1 MRTISGV
8 RMVYF
13 FAREKIRLNHKE
25 IPNMK
30 FPKYLLLL
38 VLFAIPGLA
47 FSWWNDDW
55 ASRKQMTLDGG
66 VTGADLKGG
75 VAEFPLLLRLHTG
88 NFSYFTEVHEG
99 GKDIR
104 MMADDKTP
112 LKYHVEKFDPVNEMA
127 LIWVKAPK
135 IRSGVDSDTLW
146 MYYNND
152 EAQDA
157 SDSKGVY
164 DVNQALVFHFEEQNP
179 QPVDAT
185 AYANNANKSTATVE
199 PAGWIGAAAKFS
211 GSSLIEVPVSPS
223 LQLDPVKGY
232 SFSAWVKLDQ
242 PATESYVFRAVDGN
256 KSLELIARNSNL
268 VARYVGDKS
277 AETPAYTIPV
287 LGQWHNVS
295 VVVGGGKLD
304 LYVDGN
310 LAGTVNA
317 TVTAMNP
324 RLTFGGDEAKGG
336 YFNGVLDEV
345 LVSNASRDPDWYKLI
360 ARSQSPDFNVV
371 NVGADEGKQGG
382 GGGVNSFVVII
393 QNVTIDGWVVIG
405 LTGIMFVVALIVM
418 ITKAMVISRV
428 KKDNKAFM
436 EQYDAMGPDTDPT
449 SLDQEETAEEK
460 ELGDS
465 EFLTAMMGSHDHF
478 QSSPIYKIYH
488 AGIREVKKR
497 MGNGAASRGMSP
509 EALDVLRVK
518 LDSVVVREGQRL
530 NSNMV
535 LLTIAIAGGP
545 FLGLLGTVVGVMITF
560 AVIAATG
567 DVNINAIAPGIA
579 AALLAT
585 VAGLAVAIPAL
596 FAYNY
601 LLTQI
606 KDIVADMRVFT
617 DEFMA
622 MVTEKIA
629 DRQRNM

>member
-1 MRTISGV
+1 
-8 RMVYF
+8 
-13 FAREKIRLNHKE
+13 
-25 IPNMK
+25 MK
-30 FPKYLLLL
+30 LSRYLLLFFL
-38 VLFAIPGLA
+38 VTPGLA
-47 FSWWNDDW
+47 CAWWNDDW

-88 NFSYFTEVHEG
+88 NFSYFSEVHEG

-112 LKYHVEKFDPVNEMA
+112 LKYHIEKFDPVNEMA

-135 IRSGVDSDTLW
+135 VRSGVDSDTLW
-146 MYYNND
+146 MYYGNE

-157 SDSKGVY
+157 ADSKGTY
-164 DVNQALVFHFEEQNP
+164 DVNQALIFHFDEQNP
-179 QPVDAT
+179 QAQDAT
-185 AYANNANKSTATVE
+185 AYGNNAVKSTAV
-199 PAGWIGAAAKFS
+199 PDAAGWIGAAARFA
-211 GSSLIEVPVSPS
+211 GSSLIEVPASPS
-223 LQLDPVKGY
+223 LQFDPVKGF
-232 SFSAWVKLDQ
+232 SFSAWLKLDQ
-242 PATESYVFRAVDGN
+242 AAAEAYVFRAVDGS
-256 KSLELIARNSNL
+256 KSVELVARDSSL

-277 AETPAYTIPV
+277 AETAAFSLPA

-295 VVVGGGKLD
+295 VVLGSGKLD

-310 LAGTVNA
+310 PVGSVAVSA
-317 TVTAMNP
+317 ASMNP
-324 RLTFGGDEAKGG
+324 RLVLGGDESRGG
-336 YFNGVLDEV
+336 YLTGLLDEV
-345 LVSNASRDPDWYKLI
+345 QVSNAARDPDWYKLI
-360 ARSQSPDFNVV
+360 ARSQSPDFNVI
-371 NVGADEGKQGG
+371 NVGADEGKQGEG
-382 GGGVNSFVVII
+382 GPNSFVVII
-393 QNVTIDGWVVIG
+393 QNVTVDGWVVIG
-405 LTGIMFVVALIVM
+405 LTGVMFIVAVLVM
-418 ITKAMVISRV
+418 VTKSMVINRI

-449 SLDQEETAEEK
+449 ALDQEETDEEK
-460 ELGDS
+460 ELAGS
-465 EFLTAMMGSHDHF
+465 EFLTAMMGKHDHF
-478 QSSPIYKIYH
+478 QSSPLYRVYH

-497 MGNGAASRGMSP
+497 MGRGSGGKPMSA
-509 EALDVLRVK
+509 EALDVIRVK
-518 LDSVVVREGQRL
+518 LDSVVVRESQRL

-567 DVNINAIAPGIA
+567 DVNINSIAPGIA

-622 MVTEKIA
+622 MITEKIA
-629 DRQRNM
+629 DRQREM

>member
-1 MRTISGV
+1 
-8 RMVYF
+8 
-13 FAREKIRLNHKE
+13 
-25 IPNMK
+25 MK
-30 FPKYLLLL
+30 FPKYLFLL
-38 VLFAIPGLA
+38 VLSVAPGLA

-55 ASRKQMTLDGG
+55 SSRKQMTLDGG

-88 NFSYFTEVHEG
+88 NFSYFAEVQEG

-112 LKYHVEKFDPVNEMA
+112 LKYHIEKFDPANEMA

-146 MYYNND
+146 MYYHND
-152 EAQDA
+152 KAQDA

-164 DVNQALVFHFEEQNP
+164 DVNQSLVFHFDEQNP
-179 QPVDAT
+179 TPVDAT
-185 AYANNANKSTATVE
+185 AYLNNASKSTALAD

-211 GSSLIEVPVSPS
+211 GSSVIEVPASPS
-223 LQLDPVKGY
+223 LQFDPVKGF

-242 PATESYVFRAVDGN
+242 PAAESYVFRAVDGN
-256 KSLELIARNSNL
+256 KAIELLARNSSL
-268 VARYVGDKS
+268 VARVVGDKTV
-277 AETPAYTIPV
+277 ETNAFTIPV
-287 LGQWHNVS
+287 MGQWHNVS
-295 VVVGGGKLD
+295 VVVGAGKMD

-310 LAGTVNA
+310 SVGSANVSLTS
-317 TVTAMNP
+317 MNP
-324 RLTFGGDEAKGG
+324 KLTLGGDEAKGG
-336 YFNGVLDEV
+336 YFYGSLDEV
-345 LVSNASRDPDWYKLI
+345 QVSNAARDPDWYKLI

-371 NVGADEGKQGG
+371 NVGSDEGKQGE
-382 GGGVNSFVVII
+382 GGVNSFVVII

-405 LTGIMFVVALIVM
+405 LTGVMFIVAVLVM
-418 ITKAMVISRV
+418 VTKAMVINRI

-449 SLDQEETAEEK
+449 ALDQDETAEEK
-460 ELGDS
+460 EFEDS
-465 EFLTAMMGSHDHF
+465 EFLTAMMGKHDHF
-478 QSSPIYKIYH
+478 QSSPLYKVYH

-497 MGNGAASRGMSP
+497 MQNGSSNKGMSS
-509 EALDVLRVK
+509 EALDVIRVK
-518 LDSVVVREGQRL
+518 LDSVVVREGQKL

-567 DVNINAIAPGIA
+567 DVNINSIAPGIA

>member
-1 MRTISGV
+1 
-8 RMVYF
+8 
-13 FAREKIRLNHKE
+13 
-25 IPNMK
+25 MK
-30 FPKYLLLL
+30 LHSYLFLL
-38 VLFAIPGLA
+38 VLSAIPGLA
-47 FSWWNDDW
+47 YSWWNDDW

-75 VAEFPLLLRLHTG
+75 VADFPLLLRLHTG
-88 NFSYFTEVHEG
+88 NFSYFSEVHEG

-112 LKYHVEKFDPVNEMA
+112 LKFHVEKFDPVNEMA
-127 LIWVKAPK
+127 LVWVKAPK
-135 IRSGVDSDTLW
+135 VRSGVDSDTIW
-146 MYYNND
+146 MYYGNAD
-152 EAQDA
+152 AQDG
-157 SDSKGVY
+157 SDSQGTY
-164 DVNQALVFHFEEQNP
+164 DVNQALVFHFDEQNP
-179 QPVDAT
+179 QPRDAT
-185 AYANNANKSTATVE
+185 AYANHAAKATAVTD
-199 PAGWIGAAAKFS
+199 PAGWIGAAARFG
-211 GSSLIEVPVSPS
+211 GSSLIEVPAAPS
-223 LQLDPVKGY
+223 LQFDPAKGF
-232 SFSAWVKLDQ
+232 SFSAWVKLNQ
-242 PATESYVFRAVDGN
+242 PAAESYVFRAADG
-256 KSLELIARNSNL
+256 SRSIELLARHSTL
-268 VARYVGDKS
+268 VARYVGDKTQ
-277 AETPAYTIPV
+277 ETAAYTLPG

-295 VVVGGGKLD
+295 VVLGGGKLD

-310 LAGTVNA
+310 VAGSVAVSA
-317 TVTAMNP
+317 TGMNP
-324 RLTFGGDEAKGG
+324 RLTLGGDESKGS
-336 YFNGVLDEV
+336 YFTGSLDEV
-345 LVSNASRDPDWYKLI
+345 QVSNAARDPDWYKLI
-360 ARSQSPDFNVV
+360 ARSQSPDFSVV
-371 NVGADEGKQGG
+371 NIGADEGKQGD
-382 GGGVNSFVVII
+382 GGVNSFVVII
-393 QNVTIDGWVVIG
+393 QNVTVDGWVVIG
-405 LTGIMFVVALIVM
+405 LTGVMFIVAVLVM
-418 ITKAMVISRV
+418 VTKAMVISRI

-449 SLDQEETAEEK
+449 ALDHDETEEEK

-465 EFLTAMMGSHDHF
+465 EFLTAMMGKHDHF
-478 QSSPIYKIYH
+478 QSSPLYHVYH

-497 MGNGAASRGMSP
+497 MGNGSASRPMSV
-509 EALDVLRVK
+509 EALNVIRVK
-518 LDSVVVREGQRL
+518 LDSVVVRESQKL

-629 DRQRNM
+629 DRQREV